1 MTCRHPCRRPR
12 DDLLS
17 SVPQSLTFSKYRD
30 MLNSRERTIC
40 DEMLAAAGDRLF
52 LLKAE
57 LAAVEDG

>member
-1 MTCRHPCRRPR
+1 
-12 DDLLS
+12 
-17 SVPQSLTFSKYRD
+17 

-40 DEMLAAAGDRLF
+40 DEMLEAAGDRLF